1 MTTLDR
7 EDIWLFQNNGFIVAP
22 GKLPENLLE
31 RVDAETDR
39 QVAAQM
45 EPISWAYDIGD
56 PKKRIVNRLSKLL
69 QRDRVYLEAATHP
82 LVLDALEGILGPHIE
97 LLTNKHNMEM
107 IKPGNAPPV
116 EWHRGEPRSEPLVV
130 TMVIAL
136 DDASAAKGCLL
147 VIPGSHM
154 NPFEANPYSIA
165 DNQELLNINFAES
178 DLYRRSVPLPLK
190 RGQVLL
196 FNDAIMHGSDGNYTR
211 HDRRSMTLA
220 YSAHVRHNA
229 LKDDPEKILVRGERT
244 YAGHV
249 LPGPAWQWD
258 ISSFKSA

>member
-31 RVDAETDR
+31 LVDAETDR

-69 QRDRVYLEAATHP
+69 QRDRVYMEAATHP
-82 LVLDALEGILGPHIE
+82 VVLNALEGILGPNIE

-116 EWHRGEPRSEPLVV
+116 EWHRGEPRSEPPVV
-130 TMVIAL
+130 TMVIAF
-136 DDASAAKGCLL
+136 DDATEGGGEIEAGLHREGEEVHRVGKGLEDLL
-147 VIPGSHM
+147 VSILD
-154 NPFEANPYSIA
+154 EAVEGEDRI
-165 DNQELLNINFAES
+165 DES
-178 DLYRRSVPLPLK
+178 EKRR
-190 RGQVLL
+190 
-196 FNDAIMHGSDGNYTR
+196 
-211 HDRRSMTLA
+211 DR
-220 YSAHVRHNA
+220 
-229 LKDDPEKILVRGERT
+229 
-244 YAGHV
+244 
-249 LPGPAWQWD
+249 
-258 ISSFKSA
+258 